1 MHGGAFGRSF
11 DMANDPQ
18 VHRGVIPYLVVSD
31 PAAALDFYR
40 AAFGAQEVLRLTIG
54 DKVGHAEMLI
64 AGARVMMSG
73 EWPDMGMLGPNARG
87 GATSSI
93 SVYVDD
99 ADAAYARAVAAGA
112 VSERPPSDEFYGDRA
127 AFVRDPF
134 GHRWSLH
141 THIEDVP
148 AGEMQARMD
157 AVMAAMGAG
166 GGAAQEEAHTS

>member
-1 MHGGAFGRSF
+1 
-11 DMANDPQ
+11 MANDPQ

-31 PAAALDFYR
+31 PAAAVAFYR
-40 AAFGAQEVLRLTIG
+40 EAFGAEEVLRLMMG

-64 AGARVMMSG
+64 GGARVMMSG
-73 EWPDMGMLGPNARG
+73 EWPDMGVLGPNARG

-93 SVYVDD
+93 SVYVED
-99 ADAAYARAVAAGA
+99 ADTAYARAVAAGT
-112 VSERPPSDEFYGDRA
+112 VSERAPSDQFYGDRA

-157 AVMAAMGAG
+157 AMMAAMGG
-166 GGAAQEEAHTS
+166 GGETGAGAGAEGEVEAHPS